1 MPQITF
7 AETYLTVKREP
18 NDPKFYGV
26 QNAAGESN
34 FLYWLKNI
42 LNADYGYDLIKKRM
56 WKDGHM
62 VDDMQQYLR
71 THTPESSGP
80 KVAIYNPRWA
90 IEGAEK
96 AWDMDGEVTL
106 AIERDIF
113 AADEAE

>member
-1 MPQITF
+1 MPQIIIS
-7 AETYLTVKREP
+7 ETYMTVKREP

-62 VDDMQQYLR
+62 VDDMQEYLR
-71 THTPESSGP
+71 TRSPRSEGP
-80 KVAIYNPRWA
+80 KVAIYNHRWA
-90 IEGAEK
+90 IEGLEQP
-96 AWDMDGEVTL
+96 WNGLGEVTL
-106 AIERDIF
+106 AVERDIF
-113 AADEAE
+113 AQAE